1 MKYSAMFHHFHD
13 DDKYP
18 NSKGGG
24 SISATDFHS
33 IIDYMDENYNLITPN
48 EFTQKVVNKSIKEF
62 DVCLTFDDGL
72 KSQFDVIYPELEKR
86 KLKAFFFVYSG
97 AFSKNPP
104 LLEWFRDF
112 RLFFFKNINEYYEL
126 FFEIIQSN
134 HSEEYSTFLKN
145 YKPDYLSNYSFY
157 TINDR
162 KYRFL
167 RDMVLKDK
175 YFDVVLSLM
184 KEKDYSISSRK
195 EYLFMS
201 TDNIK
206 KLHESGHSIGLH
218 SHNHPTSLQRL
229 SYKNQ
234 LEEYTKNYEFINS
247 ITNEKITSMSHPLGN
262 YNNDTLKILKKLEI
276 KVGFRDSLFP
286 SSIKSALEIPREDHT
301 NIIKVIRKNEN
312 NSLYQ

>member
-1 MKYSAMFHHFHD
+1 MFHHFHD
-13 DDKYP
+13 DKKYP
-18 NSKGGG
+18 NSNEGS
-24 SISATDFHS
+24 SISAIDFHS
-33 IIDYMDENYNLITPN
+33 IIDYVDENYNLITPN

-72 KSQFDVIYPELEKR
+72 KSQFDVIFPVLEER

-97 AFSKNPP
+97 AYSKNPP
-104 LLEWFRDF
+104 LLEFFRDF
-112 RLFFFKNINEYYEL
+112 RLFYFKNKNEYFEL
-126 FFEIIQSN
+126 FFETIQSI

-145 YKPDYLSNYSFY
+145 YKPDYLSNYPFY

-167 RDMVLKDK
+167 RDIVLKDK

-184 KEKDYSISSRK
+184 KEKDYSISSRH
-195 EYLFMS
+195 EYLFM
-201 TDNIK
+201 TTENIK

-218 SHNHPTSLQRL
+218 SHNHPTSVHRL

-247 ITNEKITSMSHPLGN
+247 ITNEKINSMSHPLGN

-286 SSIKSALEIPREDHT
+286 SSIKSALEIPREDHS

-312 NSLYQ
+312 NSLYL